1 MKLNPEQHEKLV
13 SFIKTKWKPPY
24 ACACCGA
31 NNWNVTQE
39 VFQMTE
45 FTQAGLV
52 LGGPVVPLAPVT
64 CNNCGN
70 TVLLNA
76 LMAGVVTTPEKKE
89 EVVNAK

>member
-1 MKLNPEQHEKLV
+1 
-13 SFIKTKWKPPY
+13 
-24 ACACCGA
+24 
-31 NNWNVTQE
+31 
-39 VFQMTE
+39 MTE